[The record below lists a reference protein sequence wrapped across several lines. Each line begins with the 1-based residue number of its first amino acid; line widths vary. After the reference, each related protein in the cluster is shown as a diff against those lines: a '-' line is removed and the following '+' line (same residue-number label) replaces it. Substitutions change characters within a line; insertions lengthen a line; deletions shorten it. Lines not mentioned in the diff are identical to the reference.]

1 VVAVGDDQ
9 LRRGLA
15 GLPADVVDG
24 NSITRRVAGGAD
36 GGSAIWMRRCC
47 CATVSRWFRNS
58 HAAMVASS
66 YERTIGLPALFG
78 KSVFGDLLALA
89 PEGDVRNVIT
99 AHARE
104 LITISLPQA
113 GSQIE
118 TEEEYALLHGL

>member
-1 VVAVGDDQ
+1 
-9 LRRGLA
+9 
-15 GLPADVVDG
+15 
-24 NSITRRVAGGAD
+24 
-36 GGSAIWMRRCC
+36 
-47 CATVSRWFRNS
+47 
-58 HAAMVASS
+58 MVASS